1 MGQRLGKIGYVDNKF
16 ELTLEK
22 IKEKLFA
29 LGIDNISDRQASRIV
44 SDIFESLEF
53 DITIKSKKRK
63 DKIEINMKKL

>member
-44 SDIFESLEF
+44 SDIFESLEI